1 MRVTYIAS
9 DTTAGDAQTLGAA
22 GQDILVKKII
32 FGLPSDGAITII
44 YNKSSAYGSASGIGS
59 VASDNIAAKITQPT
73 AAAGKDWVRE
83 IDFTTG
89 DSQGLQLDGGAVHT
103 NSSQVTVL
111 WEVADQTEQ

>member
-1 MRVTYIAS
+1 MLFTYIAS
-9 DTTAGDAQTLGAA
+9 DNTGTNGTALGAA
-22 GQDILVKKII
+22 GQDVRVYKVIV
-32 FGLPSDGAITII
+32 GLPVDGKYVAIF
-44 YNKSSAYGSASGIGS
+44 NSA
-59 VASDNIAAKITQPT
+59 VAVGGATTNLAAKITQPT

-111 WEVADQTEQ
+111 WEVADQTE